1 MPNRNTVTKGMF
13 SNILVPV
20 DGSEI
25 SYKALETALDVAK
38 QNSSKVTVIHAL
50 EKVSTSYLE
59 DENTLQMNT
68 GEGQSI
74 LDRCRIFADEKGVSI
89 STALV
94 EGKPAFATILDF
106 ALKDKFDLIV
116 IGSHGISGF
125 KEHMLGSVSNKIVH
139 HALLPILLIK

>member
-1 MPNRNTVTKGMF
+1 MF

-25 SYKALETALDVAK
+25 SYKALETALNIAK
-38 QNSSKVTVIHAL
+38 QSSSKVTVIHAL
-50 EKVSTSYLE
+50 ERVSTSYSK
-59 DENTLQMNT
+59 DENTLRMET

-74 LDRCRIFADEKGVSI
+74 LDRCHTFADEKGVSI
-89 STALV
+89 NTALI
-94 EGKPAFATILDF
+94 EGKPASATILDF

-139 HALLPILLIK
+139 HASLPILLIK

>member
-1 MPNRNTVTKGMF
+1 MF

-25 SYKALETALDVAK
+25 SYKALETALKIAK
-38 QNSSKVTVIHAL
+38 QNKSNVTVVHAL
-50 EKVSTSYLE
+50 EKVSTSYIK
-59 DENTLQMNT
+59 DQNTLRMET

-74 LDRCRIFADEKGVSI
+74 LDKCYEFAGEKDMSI
-89 STALV
+89 STALL
-94 EGKPAFATILDF
+94 EGKPASATILDF

-139 HALLPILLIK
+139 HASLPVLLIK